1 MDEAYFYQT
10 NECMSDLS
18 TRIFY
23 DDGFIE
29 SSETVLKKDGQMM
42 IAFQKGKGEKDAV
55 RMYTDW
61 KRLRMAYK
69 EEEGWSGLIQPISGM
84 IEPFDC
90 AINATPVEALGC
102 YVDKAFYEE
111 FINK

>member
-1 MDEAYFYQT
+1 MGVEGT
-10 NECMSDLS
+10 
-18 TRIFY
+18 
-23 DDGFIE
+23 
-29 SSETVLKKDGQMM
+29 
-42 IAFQKGKGEKDAV
+42 FQKGKGEKDAV

-90 AINATPVEALGC
+90 AINATPVETLGC